1 MAGVNDFTELIAWQL
16 ANELRVRALELS
28 TRPSV
33 AGHPRYHSRLTG
45 AAPLPPRHIAEGF
58 ARERSPEFARR
69 VKIAKASEHDLLT
82 LFGEARQRG
91 FLSAS
96 ECHEY
101 RVPRASRDH
110 RGQRADSLSGEQ
122 PWPPA
127 VSASSAI

>member
-33 AGHPRYHSRLTG
+33 AGHARYHSRLTG
-45 AAPLPPRHIAEGF
+45 AAALPPRHIAEGF

-69 VKIAKASEHDLLT
+69 VKIAKASEHELLT

-96 ECHEY
+96 ECREY
-101 RVPRASRDH
+101 EFLARRAITAASGLIRYLENG
-110 RGQRADSLSGEQ
+110 RGRPS
-122 PWPPA
+122 
-127 VSASSAI
+127 